1 MSGAL
6 TGVTNINSS
15 LYINSS
21 GNVLIGATTDKGQ
34 KLQVAGSI
42 LADLG
47 NNGGVLIGHKGNTID
62 GYANGTLTDLHLNYK
77 SSGNLTMCNGGGNV
91 GIGTNSPS
99 YKLHIVGTAYA
110 TENIIA
116 AGDLT
121 AGSDIRYKDKIQD
134 LRLSVHDIAL
144 APAFT
149 YKWNNREDDALVHIG
164 SSAQYWLNTDAKDA
178 VYYDKQND
186 FYHLNYASL
195 ALCNTIILA
204 RGMETQEEKIAR
216 LEERIKELEDKL
228 RQYGCN
234 R

>member
-1 MSGAL
+1 MC
-6 TGVTNINSS
+6 INTS
-15 LYINSS
+15 N
-21 GNVLIGATTDKGQ
+21 
-34 KLQVAGSI
+34 
-42 LADLG
+42 
-47 NNGGVLIGHKGNTID
+47 
-62 GYANGTLTDLHLNYK
+62 
-77 SSGNLTMCNGGGNV
+77 NV
-91 GIGTNSPS
+91 GIGTTSPS

-110 TENIIA
+110 SENIIA
-116 AGDLT
+116 SGDLT

-228 RQYGCN
+228 RRYDSC

>member
-6 TGVTNINSS
+6 TGVTNITASGHTKVNSLKAYS
-15 LYINSS
+15 ICIECDNSGNSS
-21 GNVLIGATTDKGQ
+21 GRSSEINNYNGHLY
-34 KLQVAGSI
+34 LQHDTSHNCFI
-42 LADLG
+42 C
-47 NNGGVLIGHKGNTID
+47 T
-62 GYANGTLTDLHLNYK
+62 
-77 SSGNLTMCNGGGNV
+77 GGGNV
-91 GIGTNSPS
+91 GIGTTSPS
-99 YKLHIVGTAYA
+99 YKLHVVGNAYA

-116 AGDLT
+116 SGDVT

-134 LRLSVHDIAL
+134 LGLSVHDIAL

-149 YKWNNREDDALVHIG
+149 YKWNNREDALVHIG

-228 RQYGCN
+228 RQYDSC

>member
-1 MSGAL
+1 MAL
-6 TGVTNINSS
+6 GYGYNSS
-15 LYINSS
+15 IKVDVN
-21 GNVLIGATTDKGQ
+21 GNFSA
-34 KLQVAGSI
+34 
-42 LADLG
+42 
-47 NNGGVLIGHKGNTID
+47 
-62 GYANGTLTDLHLNYK
+62 
-77 SSGNLTMCNGGGNV
+77 
-91 GIGTNSPS
+91 P
-99 YKLHIVGTAYA
+99 
-110 TENIIA
+110 
-116 AGDLT
+116 GDVT

-149 YKWNNREDDALVHIG
+149 YKWNNRNDALVHIG

-216 LEERIKELEDKL
+216 LEERIKELEK
-228 RQYGCN
+228 RVKQFEQ
-234 R
+234 

>member
-1 MSGAL
+1 MIYS
-6 TGVTNINSS
+6 NR
-15 LYINSS
+15 YNSS
-21 GNVLIGATTDKGQ
+21 GNAAGAAFVFNKGNDLFGIGP
-34 KLQVAGSI
+34 SS
-42 LADLG
+42 
-47 NNGGVLIGHKGNTID
+47 GGVSNVGFGTVTGID
-62 GYANGTLTDLHLNYK
+62 GTWKNEIMTITNT
-77 SSGNLTMCNGGGNV
+77 NNV
-91 GIGTNSPS
+91 GIGTTTPS

-121 AGSDIRYKDKIQD
+121 AGSDIRYKDKIND
-134 LRLSVHDIAL
+134 LGLSVHDIAL

-149 YKWNNREDDALVHIG
+149 YKWNNRNDALIHIG
-164 SSAQYWLNTDAKDA
+164 SSAQYWLNTNARDA

-228 RQYGCN
+228 RQYDSC

>member
-1 MSGAL
+1 MKYGFIKTAAASH
-6 TGVTNINSS
+6 
-15 LYINSS
+15 
-21 GNVLIGATTDKGQ
+21 NVL
-34 KLQVAGSI
+34 
-42 LADLG
+42 
-47 NNGGVLIGHKGNTID
+47 TIF
-62 GYANGTLTDLHLNYK
+62 AAE
-77 SSGNLTMCNGGGNV
+77 SSKNACTCGC
-91 GIGTNSPS
+91 IS
-99 YKLHIVGTAYA
+99 YTHFSN

-121 AGSDIRYKDKIQD
+121 AGSDIRYKDKIKD

-149 YKWNNREDDALVHIG
+149 YKWNNSEDDALVHIG

-216 LEERIKELEDKL
+216 LEDRIKELEDKI
-228 RQYGCN
+228 RQYDCS

>member
-1 MSGAL
+1 MSLFGKYIRIY
-6 TGVTNINSS
+6 TGSS
-15 LYINSS
+15 EK
-21 GNVLIGATTDKGQ
+21 VR
-34 KLQVAGSI
+34 
-42 LADLG
+42 
-47 NNGGVLIGHKGNTID
+47 ID
-62 GYANGTLTDLHLNYK
+62 DRGD
-77 SSGNLTMCNGGGNV
+77 V
-91 GIGTNSPS
+91 GIGTKTPS
-99 YKLHIVGTAYA
+99 YKLHVVGTAYA

-204 RGMETQEEKIAR
+204 RGMETQAEKIAR

-228 RQYGCN
+228 RRYDSC